1 MTETEATLVV
11 LSEPPEAL
19 VREVSDLRRLGAYA
33 LTPRGPEVL
42 QDTYFD
48 TLEGG
53 LKRQR
58 AALRIREVAGAF
70 WVALKGPP
78 RPTRQNVGQ
87 TRLELEGLWGPGILS
102 AIAGRVNAM
111 GVPFAPPALTG
122 ESASPVAEIQKAGM
136 VVIQNR
142 TVVRLPR
149 EVRPEGAAS
158 SPPLAELVVDR
169 VDFRL
174 GERVV
179 KHHELEVETKSVD
192 GRAVIAD
199 VVAALLETFGDSL
212 AVYEHGKLTTGK
224 ALESLDRRGDLA
236 ALLDSEGNLRPEAYD
251 QVRAVL
257 RED

>member
-19 VREVSDLRRLGAYA
+19 VRKVSDLRRLGAYV
-33 LTPRGPEVL
+33 LVPREQEVL

-53 LKRQR
+53 LKRQM
-58 AALRIREVAGAF
+58 AALRIREVAGTF

-78 RPTRQNVGQ
+78 RPTRQSVGQ
-87 TRLELEGLWGPGILS
+87 TRLELEGLWSPGILS
-102 AIAGRVNAM
+102 AIASRVNAM
-111 GVPFAPPALTG
+111 GVSFNPPNSTG
-122 ESASPVAEIQKAGM
+122 EGASPIVEMQKAGM
-136 VVIQNR
+136 AIIQNR
-142 TVVRLPR
+142 RVIRLPR
-149 EVRPEGAAS
+149 EVLPEGAAS
-158 SPPLAELVVDR
+158 APPLAELVVDR
-169 VDFRL
+169 VEFRL

-179 KHHELEVETKSVD
+179 RHHELEVEAKSVD

-199 VVAALLETFGDSL
+199 IVAALLETFGDSL
-212 AVYEHGKLTTGK
+212 AVYEYGKLTTGK

-236 ALLDSEGNLRPEAYD
+236 GLLDTEGNLRPEAYG

-257 RED
+257 REG